1 MPKYKLKLEKYTLPD
16 AIKKYNDK
24 IRLKESNIQKDEIEN
39 KLKELNDK
47 YDKNEVWSDDDK
59 KQKTKLLSK
68 LSKVNNT
75 IYEIKAELN
84 NSTVNFNNANI
95 KELNTN
101 ISDISS
107 LINNNKQFNSI
118 IGQQISDLL
127 TSQLKLNDIFETEN
141 FKEMLKD
148 IVDEVSKTQN
158 KEVKDKIEEVIQ
170 EINDNNNNANENY
183 QTWVAIRDEIKKAIP
198 DNLQNIIK
206 KYGDDI
212 KKINELK
219 TELYNVIFK
228 KDVDNV
234 DENEVD
240 EYSFKVM
247 LLANLYDLVKEELLD
262 KYFNMDSGQFQTAFH
277 FKVEDAYPIIDNI
290 RKWFM
295 SDDDYEKFQKSTF
308 NTKIISNIIISKILS
323 NDFVKNINPVDIS
336 KAIDLIKN
344 NIKVY
349 KKGPKKVYISNEPY
363 IPKEKNKTK
372 QDSTVVSQEQNTA
385 KGLSKQSFSGDLDL
399 DEIQFWRSLSSTN
412 INIMNNIIQSLDNI
426 IYNQNRIIELL
437 SKQNISKQ
445 NISEKSLQ
453 KLGRF
458 KVEKYKP
465 NMSITEFK
473 KLFSKLD

>member
-1 MPKYKLKLEKYTLPD
+1 MPKYKLQLVKYTLPD

-24 IRLKESNIQKDEIEN
+24 VRLKESNIKKDEIEN
-39 KLKELNDK
+39 KLKELNAK
-47 YDKNEVWSDDDK
+47 YDKNEVWSDKDK
-59 KQKTKLLSK
+59 KEKDKLLSK

-127 TSQLKLNDIFETEN
+127 TSQLKLNDIFETKN
-141 FKEMLKD
+141 FKDMLKD
-148 IVDEVSKTQN
+148 IVEEVSKTQN
-158 KEVKDKIEEVIQ
+158 EEVKNKIQDVIQ
-170 EINDNNNNANENY
+170 EVNKNNNTANENY
-183 QTWVAIRDEIKKAIP
+183 QAWVGIRDEIKKAIP

-219 TELYNVIFK
+219 TELYNIIFK

-240 EYSFKVM
+240 DYSFKVM
-247 LLANLYDLVKEELLD
+247 LLANLYDLVNEELLD
-262 KYFNMDSGQFQTAFH
+262 KYFNLKSTNFQKTFH

-290 RKWFM
+290 RKWFAN
-295 SDDDYEKFQKSTF
+295 DYKEFNKDTF
-308 NTKIISNIIISKILS
+308 NDVIISDIGISKILS

-344 NIKVY
+344 NIRVY
-349 KKGPKKVYISNEPY
+349 KKGIKNVNISDKSNNLE
-363 IPKEKNKTK
+363 EENKTK
-372 QDSTVVSQEQNTA
+372 QDSKPEISQ
-385 KGLSKQSFSGDLDL
+385 KQDIAQGLDL
-399 DEIQFWRSLSSTN
+399 DEIHN
-412 INIMNNIIQSLDNI
+412 MNIMNGIIKSLDNI

-437 SKQNISKQ
+437 SKQSFSERSKQ
-445 NISEKSLQ
+445 NSLQNTSQ

-473 KLFSKLD
+473 KLFNKDD

>member
-1 MPKYKLKLEKYTLPD
+1 MPKYKLQLVKYTLPD

-24 IRLKESNIQKDEIEN
+24 IRLRESNIKKDEIEN
-39 KLKELNDK
+39 KLKILEGKYNKNDVWTEE
-47 YDKNEVWSDDDK
+47 DKREKN
-59 KQKTKLLSK
+59 KLLSK
-68 LSKVNNT
+68 LSKVNNA

-84 NSTVNFNNANI
+84 NSTVNLNNANI

-141 FKEMLKD
+141 FKDMLKD
-148 IVDEVSKTQN
+148 IVEEVSKTQN
-158 KEVKDKIEEVIQ
+158 QEVKNKIEEVIQ

-183 QTWVAIRDEIKKAIP
+183 QAWVAIRDEIKKAIP

-228 KDVDNV
+228 KDVDKV

-240 EYSFKVM
+240 DYSFKVM

-262 KYFNMDSGQFQTAFH
+262 KYFNMKSTNFQKTFH

-290 RKWFM
+290 RKWFAK
-295 SDDDYEKFQKSTF
+295 DYEEFNKDTF
-308 NTKIISNIIISKILS
+308 NDMIISDIGISKILS

-344 NIKVY
+344 NIRVY
-349 KKGPKKVYISNEPY
+349 KKGNKNINISDKPY
-363 IPKEKNKTK
+363 KSEEENKTK
-372 QDSTVVSQEQNTA
+372 QDSKTVIQEQ
-385 KGLSKQSFSGDLDL
+385 SQKQDISEGLDL
-399 DEIQFWRSLSSTN
+399 DEIHN
-412 INIMNNIIQSLDNI
+412 MNIMNGISTNFVSIIRSLDNI
-426 IYNQNRIIELL
+426 IYNQHRIIELL
-437 SKQNISKQ
+437 SKQSLSKQ
-445 NISEKSLQ
+445 SSSQ
-453 KLGRF
+453 MKLGRF

-473 KLFSKLD
+473 KLFNKDE

>member
-1 MPKYKLKLEKYTLPD
+1 MPKYKLQLVKYTLPD

-24 IRLKESNIQKDEIEN
+24 L
-39 KLKELNDK
+39 KLKETKNQRDEVQKQLKELEDK
-47 YDKNEVWSDDDK
+47 HKN
-59 KQKTKLLSK
+59 KTDNLSEDEYKNQRNKLLSK
-68 LSKVNNT
+68 ITKFNNA

-107 LINNNKQFNSI
+107 LINNNQFNSK
-118 IGQQISDLL
+118 IGAQISNLL
-127 TSQLKLNDIFETEN
+127 TSQVKLNDIFESEN

-148 IVDEVSKTQN
+148 IVEKVSKTQN
-158 KEVKDKIEEVIQ
+158 EEVKNKIEEVIQ

-183 QTWVAIRDEIKKAIP
+183 QAWIGIRDEIKKAIP

-219 TELYNVIFK
+219 TELYKVIFK
-228 KDVDNV
+228 KDADNV

-240 EYSFKVM
+240 DYSFKVM

-262 KYFNMDSGQFQTAFH
+262 KYFNLNSGKFQSTFH

-295 SDDDYEKFQKSTF
+295 SDDDYEKFNKDTF
-308 NTKIISNIIISKILS
+308 YDMIISNISISKILS

-344 NIKVY
+344 NIRVY
-349 KKGPKKVYISNEPY
+349 KKGNKYISNKPY
-363 IPKEKNKTK
+363 ESEEENKNKEENKTK
-372 QDSTVVSQEQNTA
+372 QDSKPVISQEQDLKQNKA
-385 KGLSKQSFSGDLDL
+385 EGLSKQSFSGDLDL
-399 DEIQFWRSLSSTN
+399 DEIHN
-412 INIMNNIIQSLDNI
+412 MNIMNGISRSLDNI

-437 SKQNISKQ
+437 SKQSLSKQ
-445 NISEKSLQ
+445 SSQ
-453 KLGRF
+453 MKLGRF

-473 KLFSKLD
+473 KLFNTQP